1 MTGRTQLK
9 GAFPGCKWCHG
20 SGCMCCDRERER
32 AIQRAHEP
40 ILSFTHA
47 ELDDPTMG
55 PLIKNAIG
63 AEALQKA
70 FGSGG
75 GGMQEVEFNCAVAS
89 LVQLMRKCRSGA
101 TEDSEEEPQGQRELQ
116 GY

>member
-1 MTGRTQLK
+1 MRRVDRTQLK
-9 GAFPGCKWCHG
+9 GAFAGCKWCHG
-20 SGCMCCDRERER
+20 SGCMCCDSEREK
-32 AIQRAHEP
+32 AIQRAQQP
-40 ILSFTHA
+40 ILSFTHD

-70 FGSGG
+70 FGPGG

-89 LVQLMRKCRSGA
+89 LVQLMRKGGSEA
-101 TEDSEEEPQGQRELQ
+101 TEGEAEEP
-116 GY
+116 